1 MTPNEPKPDD
11 QIKLYKGPSKP
22 IPTHREIKEIISD
35 RAELL
40 IFAVIAAVFVVLLL
54 TGVI

>member
-1 MTPNEPKPDD
+1 MTPNKPNEPKP
-11 QIKLYKGPSKP
+11 KPYTGPAEP
-22 IPTHREIKEIISD
+22 IPTHRETISD

-40 IFAVIAAVFVVLLL
+40 IFTLLAVFFVVLLL

>member
-1 MTPNEPKPDD
+1 MTPNKPKPDD
-11 QIKLYKGPSKP
+11 QIKLYQGPPKP
-22 IPTHREIKEIISD
+22 IPTHRETISD

-40 IFAVIAAVFVVLLL
+40 IFLLLAVVFAVMLL